1 MADRYAVNTPFT
13 WNATVGNK
21 WATTSGGAGGASVP
35 TASDNAICDA
45 NSGGGT
51 ITIGAASTCLDL
63 TCTSA
68 AGDFTGT
75 IAGASTLA
83 VSGSITL
90 EAAMAGFT
98 YTGVITL
105 NATSAKT
112 ITSGGKSFG
121 GNITMNGVAGSW
133 TLQDTF
139 VSTAANVTLTNGTF
153 DTNAKTVTM
162 GQFLST
168 NNNIRTVTITNSTIH
183 LTGGGGVNPWN
194 FTLTGGLTFNSSG
207 STISFENPTASTW
220 SFNTGGQTF
229 NDIAM
234 AGAGSGTLN
243 FAGPNCVFRDL
254 AISNAA
260 AAILGLNVTMSL
272 RTLNFTGYNGSWNG
286 TGQLS
291 ISGDLTL
298 GAGMTVGSTGSLFFV
313 ATSGTQ
319 TITSN
324 SVPFNTNLIR
334 QDGSGGTTTLADAIS
349 TGGAFQLKNGT
360 FDTASKA
367 CTFNAINLSLP
378 AGFGVR
384 QFNAGSS
391 LITLTNTGT
400 VFTTNGSTTDLTW
413 NAGTSTIFASD
424 TSASAKTVVGGGLT
438 LYNLT
443 LAGAGGGSCA
453 LNGAGTISNQLK
465 VNAGPFTLIFPS
477 AVTTT
482 LGPAGLIAT
491 GTSGNVISVQS
502 SSAGNQAIVS
512 VPGSDIQCDFLNVR
526 DIKGIGGARYFM
538 GRNSTNSGN
547 NEGCRFTDRYR
558 SPVMNTLGFAA

>member
-298 GAGMTVGSTGSLFFV
+298 GAGMTVGSTGNLFFV

-324 SVPFNTNLIR
+324 GVPFSTNLIR
-334 QDGSGGTTTLADAIS
+334 QDGSGGTTTLGDAIS

-360 FDTASKA
+360 FDTNNKA
-367 CTFNAINLSLP
+367 CTFTSMALSQ

-384 QFNAGSS
+384 QFNCGSS
-391 LITLTNTGT
+391 LITLTAAGT
-400 VFTTNGSTTDLTW
+400 VFTVSGDTTDLTW
-413 NAGTSTIFASD
+413 NPGASTVSVTSTGTTAL
-424 TSASAKTVVGGGLT
+424 AGGGLPF
-438 LYNLT
+438 YNLT
-443 LAGAGGGSCA
+443 LAGGGG
-453 LNGAGTISNQLK
+453 GQ
-465 VNAGPFTLIFPS
+465 FTLSDSTAITNRFQVNSGPYTVKIGN
-477 AVTTT
+477 AATIT
-482 LGPAGLIAT
+482 LGPSGFSAIGTAGNTIK
-491 GTSGNVISVQS
+491 VQS
-502 SSAGNQAIVS
+502 TTVGGQAFISSPANDVICNYLDVQDVTAT
-512 VPGSDIQCDFLNVR
+512 
-526 DIKGIGGARYFM
+526 GGARWFA
-538 GRNSTNSGN
+538 GKNSVNSGN
-547 NEGCRFTDRYR
+547 NNGWRFTDRYR

>member
-153 DTNAKTVTM
+153 NTNAKTVTM

-298 GAGMTVGSTGSLFFV
+298 GAGMTVGSTGNLFFV

-324 SVPFNTNLIR
+324 GVPFSTNLIR
-334 QDGSGGTTTLADAIS
+334 QDGSGGTTTLGDAIS

-360 FDTASKA
+360 FDTNNKA
-367 CTFNAINLSLP
+367 CTFTSMALSQ

-384 QFNAGSS
+384 QFNCGSS
-391 LITLTNTGT
+391 LITLTAAGT
-400 VFTTNGSTTDLTW
+400 VFTVSGDTTNLTW
-413 NAGTSTIFASD
+413 NPGASTVSVTSTGTTAL
-424 TSASAKTVVGGGLT
+424 AGGGLPF
-438 LYNLT
+438 YNLT
-443 LAGAGGGSCA
+443 LAGGGG
-453 LNGAGTISNQLK
+453 GQ
-465 VNAGPFTLIFPS
+465 FTLSDSTAITNRFQVNSGPYTVKIGN
-477 AVTTT
+477 AATIT
-482 LGPAGLIAT
+482 LGPSGFSAIGTAGNTIK
-491 GTSGNVISVQS
+491 VQS
-502 SSAGNQAIVS
+502 TTVGGQAFISSPANDVICNYLDVQDVTAT
-512 VPGSDIQCDFLNVR
+512 
-526 DIKGIGGARYFM
+526 GGARWFA
-538 GRNSTNSGN
+538 GKNSVNSGN
-547 NEGCRFTDRYR
+547 NNGWRFTDRYR

>member
-298 GAGMTVGSTGSLFFV
+298 GAGMTVGSTGNLFFV

-324 SVPFNTNLIR
+324 GVPFSTNLIR
-334 QDGSGGTTTLADAIS
+334 QDGSGGTTTLGDAIS

-360 FDTASKA
+360 FDTNNKA
-367 CTFNAINLSLP
+367 CTFTSMALSQ

-384 QFNAGSS
+384 QFNCGSS
-391 LITLTNTGT
+391 LITLTAAGT
-400 VFTTNGSTTDLTW
+400 VFTVSGDTTNLTW
-413 NAGTSTIFASD
+413 NPGASTVSVTSTGTTAL
-424 TSASAKTVVGGGLT
+424 AGGGLPF
-438 LYNLT
+438 YNLT
-443 LAGAGGGSCA
+443 LAGGGG
-453 LNGAGTISNQLK
+453 GQ
-465 VNAGPFTLIFPS
+465 FTLSDSTAITNRFQVNSGPYTVKIGN
-477 AVTTT
+477 AATIT
-482 LGPAGLIAT
+482 LGPSGFSAIGTAGNTIK
-491 GTSGNVISVQS
+491 VQS
-502 SSAGNQAIVS
+502 TTVGGQAFISSPANDVICNYLDVQDVTAT
-512 VPGSDIQCDFLNVR
+512 
-526 DIKGIGGARYFM
+526 GGARWFA
-538 GRNSTNSGN
+538 GKNSVNSGN
-547 NEGCRFTDRYR
+547 NNGWRFTDRYR